1 MTRILAVCGFAAL
14 AALAAAAPALAQQPG
29 VGNPAATPAGTP
41 ERAPGMP
48 ATHEPND
55 ADRIFAREVLIGG
68 RAEVMFGKLAAERAH
83 GTAVKQFAERMVQDH
98 TRAGNELMN
107 LAKAADVSIPEGLD
121 RDHRTIRG
129 ELDKLNGAAF
139 DDAYI
144 RGQITDHQQTVQ
156 LLEFEIGSGQDP
168 ALKQFAVQALPVV
181 MRHLQMAQ
189 AIATETN
196 GVASRIMPREM
207 ATHRS
212 KQEPASNDGASP
224 AR

>member
-1 MTRILAVCGFAAL
+1 MVETYMTRILALCGL
-14 AALAAAAPALAQQPG
+14 AALATAAPALAQQPG

-68 RAEVMFGKLAAERAH
+68 HAEVIFGKLAAERAH
-83 GTAVKQFAERMVQDH
+83 ATAVKQFAERMVQDH
-98 TRAGNELMN
+98 THAGDTLMS
-107 LAKAADVSIPEGLD
+107 LAKAAAVPLPEGLD
-121 RDHRTIRG
+121 RDHRAVQG
-129 ELDKLNGAAF
+129 ELNTLNGAAF

-156 LLEFEIGSGQDP
+156 LLEFEVGSGQDP
-168 ALKQFAVQALPVV
+168 ALKQFAIQTLPLV

-189 AIATETN
+189 AIAAETE
-196 GVASRIMPREM
+196 GMASRMTPAEM
-207 ATHRS
+207 GNPS
-212 KQEPASNDGASP
+212 Q
-224 AR
+224 

>member
-1 MTRILAVCGFAAL
+1 MTRILAVCGL
-14 AALAAAAPALAQQPG
+14 AALAAAAPALAQQTG
-29 VGNPAATPAGTP
+29 VNNPAATPAGTP

-48 ATHEPND
+48 AAHEPND

-68 RAEVMFGKLAAERAH
+68 RAEVMFGKLAGERAH
-83 GTAVKQFAERMVQDH
+83 DTAVKQFAERMVQDH
-98 TRAGNELMN
+98 TRAGDELVN
-107 LAKAADVSIPEGLD
+107 LAKAANVPIPGGLD
-121 RDHRTIRG
+121 RDHRTIGG

-168 ALKQFAVQALPVV
+168 ALKQFAVQALPGV

-189 AIATETN
+189 GIATETE
-196 GVASRIMPREM
+196 GVASRIMPSEM
-207 ATHRS
+207 STHR
-212 KQEPASNDGASP
+212 KQEPVSNIGAPP
-224 AR
+224 AQ

>member
-1 MTRILAVCGFAAL
+1 MIRILAVCGL
-14 AALAAAAPALAQQPG
+14 AALAAAAPALAQQTG

-48 ATHEPND
+48 AAREPND

-68 RAEVMFGKLAAERAH
+68 RAEVMFGKLAGERAH

-98 TRAGNELMN
+98 SRAGDEVMN
-107 LAKAADVSIPEGLD
+107 LAQAAGVPIPEGLD

-144 RGQITDHQQTVQ
+144 RGQVTDHQQTVQ

-168 ALKQFAVQALPVV
+168 ALMQFAVRTLPVV
-181 MRHLQMAQ
+181 MRHLQIAQ
-189 AIATETN
+189 TIATETE
-196 GVASRIMPREM
+196 GVASRMMPSET
-207 ATHRS
+207 AKHRD
-212 KQEPASNDGASP
+212 KEEPASNGGARP
-224 AR
+224 AQ